1 MKWKRFRPTPLWL
14 GVLLVGVVLAVAA
27 CGGGDEEAAPA
38 PPPAEPAPSTEPAPA
53 EPAPS
58 TEPAPAEPAPS
69 TEPAPAED
77 FQTRCGSGT
86 PGEATGTPIKIGSVI
101 SNAGGID
108 FSSAAEAA
116 TAFFNC
122 VNANGGVNGHPIE
135 FTVENDELN
144 PEKAGQVAA
153 KLVESDQVVAL
164 VANTSFVDCAVN
176 GQYYQDNGLNIVY
189 GVGIPFQC
197 FQSPPFAATNMGP
210 RYSGMGAARYAVE
223 QLGAKKLVAVAG
235 NIPNVGDY
243 TNTGI
248 EAYAKAVGVEYS
260 GFMPDI
266 PVKDPQSVAIRA
278 ANEAG
283 ADGAVVLVMPVPED
297 VAVLN
302 AAEAAGV
309 ASQTKWTC
317 ATPCNDLSFP
327 GAVSDYWKDGTI
339 FVNSE
344 LNLIDSTGPDN
355 QMWLQVMDTYGQ
367 ADNPRDNFSQA
378 GFLAAKILTDTMLQL
393 SDDQLTR
400 EGVNAAVQQV
410 TNYATDL
417 LCKPWYYGPGPNH
430 VPNNA
435 DKTVVLQGDTF
446 VEAEGCVDI
455 PASDEI
461 LPVVRQQEEE
471 LGLNTG

>member
-1 MKWKRFRPTPLWL
+1 MNRQR
-14 GVLLVGVVLAVAA
+14 LVSWFPRAGLAALIVALAVAA
-27 CGGGDEEAAPA
+27 GACGGDEEAATTEAAPA
-38 PPPAEPAPSTEPAPA
+38 TTAAETEAPA
-53 EPAPS
+53 ET
-58 TEPAPAEPAPS
+58 TEAAETGAPAET
-69 TEPAPAED
+69 TETAPAESSG
-77 FQTRCGSGT
+77 CGLANGE
-86 PGEATGTPIKIGSVI
+86 EATGEPLKVGSVI

-116 TAFFNC
+116 TAFFKC
-122 VNANGGVNGHPIE
+122 VNANGGINGRPIE
-135 FTVENDELN
+135 ITVENDELN

-153 KLVESDQVVAL
+153 KLVESDQVLAL

-176 GQYYQDNGLNIVY
+176 GQYYQDNGYNIVY

-223 QLGAKKLVAVAG
+223 VLGATKLVAVAG

-243 TNTGI
+243 TVSGI
-248 EAYAKAVGVEYS
+248 EAYANEAGVEFS
-260 GFMPDI
+260 SFTPDI
-266 PVKDPQSVAIRA
+266 PVKDPQSVAVRA

-297 VAVLN
+297 IAVLN

-344 LNLIDSTGPDN
+344 LNLIDSPGPDN
-355 QMWLQVMDTYGQ
+355 QLWLQVMDEYGEP
-367 ADNPRDNFSQA
+367 DNPRDNFSQA
-378 GFLAAKILTDTMLQL
+378 GFLAAKILTDTLLQL
-393 SDDQLTR
+393 PEDQLTQ
-400 EGVNAAVQQV
+400 EGINAAIAEI
-410 TNYATDL
+410 TNYQTDL

-435 DKTVVLQGDTF
+435 DWTVVLQGDTF
-446 VEAEGCVDI
+446 AEAEGCVDI
-455 PASDEI
+455 PGSDDV
-461 LPVVRQQEEE
+461 LPVVREQEQE
-471 LGLNTG
+471 LGLNTGG